1 VHVWLPSIL
10 GAAAILLTVLLI
22 NQSII
27 QYKLVDSKAHFVA
40 ILYLILAS
48 SSGTAISSPL
58 VFGNLLFF
66 FALNLSFSLSTGASL
81 SSVSFWMGA
90 VVSLAGLLYYP
101 FWLFL
106 PVMIFGMFTIQ
117 PPSARA
123 ILIALLG
130 WSLPIFYYIAAQ
142 YIFGSGEPL
151 SIFDNFRTWILTPAD
166 AIPIRLRTMNVLFF
180 MAVILAVAIGI
191 MEFTANYYTLAI
203 IRRKNYRLV
212 LLAVGMIILLIV
224 TLPSAS
230 IDMLACV
237 ATPLAFLVTRLLD
250 RVKHPV
256 LRDLILLGLIANI
269 VALKMGY

>member
-1 VHVWLPSIL
+1 
-10 GAAAILLTVLLI
+10 
-22 NQSII
+22 
-27 QYKLVDSKAHFVA
+27 
-40 ILYLILAS
+40 
-48 SSGTAISSPL
+48 
-58 VFGNLLFF
+58 
-66 FALNLSFSLSTGASL
+66 
-81 SSVSFWMGA
+81 
-90 VVSLAGLLYYP
+90 
-101 FWLFL
+101 
-106 PVMIFGMFTIQ
+106 
-117 PPSARA
+117 
-123 ILIALLG
+123 LIALLG